1 MQEFFQCHIYESLK
15 YMRQKGTNGGGGGYM
30 CGFLPFLVAVSFIEQ
45 NFSVALQSNLSISN
59 LQIKTYIVMLKESL
73 FLNDN
78 EDFSANEYF

>member
-1 MQEFFQCHIYESLK
+1 MSYYESLK
-15 YMRQKGTNGGGGGYM
+15 YVRQKETNEGEAGDL

-45 NFSVALQSNLSISN
+45 NFSIALQNNLSISN
-59 LQIKTYIVMLKESL
+59 LQIRTYIVMLKESL